1 MTDGMIFDIQHYAVH
16 DGPGT
21 RTLVFFKG
29 CPLSCPWCSNPE
41 SQNFMPE
48 LKHASVRCGACGC
61 CVPACPS
68 GAISFEPG
76 APSIDRTRCREC
88 GDWPCLEACDAGALS
103 RVGQRMTVP
112 EVMARI
118 LADRPFYENSGGG
131 ATFSGGEPFAQ
142 PEFLEALLAGCRAG
156 GIHTAVETCGHAP
169 AEVVMRLE
177 PLVDLFLY
185 DVKVAERKRHRLLT
199 GCDNRLVIA
208 NLKSLAWRCNEKIVV
223 RVPLIPGQTD
233 DTENLAAIV
242 RLMAELKLDRA
253 EIEPYHTL
261 GMDKYAAL
269 GRSSEMA
276 AHIAPFSIDDARP
289 AAALF
294 HGAGIACE
302 IAGE

>member
-1 MTDGMIFDIQHYAVH
+1 
-16 DGPGT
+16 
-21 RTLVFFKG
+21 
-29 CPLSCPWCSNPE
+29 
-41 SQNFMPE
+41 
-48 LKHASVRCGACGC
+48 
-61 CVPACPS
+61 
-68 GAISFEPG
+68 
-76 APSIDRTRCREC
+76 
-88 GDWPCLEACDAGALS
+88 
-103 RVGQRMTVP
+103 MTVP